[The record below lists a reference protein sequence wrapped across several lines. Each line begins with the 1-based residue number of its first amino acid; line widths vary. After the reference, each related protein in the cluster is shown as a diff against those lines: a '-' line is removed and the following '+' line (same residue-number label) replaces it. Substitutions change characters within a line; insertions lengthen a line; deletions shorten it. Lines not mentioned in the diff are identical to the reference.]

1 MPVSCALQCMAYV
14 GIAWWGMVE
23 WRTPIL
29 TTPALLT
36 PAPSPPPLK
45 VTMVGSVI
53 KDKAN
58 LIMQKLKKTEVQQN
72 DVHDRTAAAADH
84 FECHVTPAV
93 PQDDVDMNL
102 LHQIWEREKVPKT
115 TVYEADMSPTGAD
128 PVAGFKGLSYT
139 VKPPGDAIVPYRA
152 PYSTPPR
159 GSSSGSRGGSRQDSR
174 GGSGGSGGYR

>member
-1 MPVSCALQCMAYV
+1 MESAY
-14 GIAWWGMVE
+14 INNAC
-23 WRTPIL
+23 T
-29 TTPALLT
+29 LT
-36 PAPSPPPLK
+36 PTHNPPSTPPLK

-58 LIMQKLKKTEVQQN
+58 LIVQKLKKTESQQN

-139 VKPPGDAIVPYRA
+139 VKPPEDAIVPYRA

-159 GSSSGSRGGSRQDSR
+159 GGSSGSRGGSRQDSR
-174 GGSGGSGGYR
+174 GGSGSGYR